1 MRPAGE
7 IQLALVQAWREGP
20 APVRVAAE
28 RACVGVAAAKYTA
41 TRMVSRGDLVVV
53 QDGRPAVLGLAAD
66 VLPADP
72 PGAVDD
78 AVGALMCWVRL
89 GVAVG

>member
-28 RACVGVAAAKYTA
+28 RACVGMAAAKYTA

-53 QDGRPAVLGLAAD
+53 HEGRPAVLGLAAD

-72 PGAVDD
+72 PARHDEPMD
-78 AVGALMCWVRL
+78 ALMCWVHM
-89 GVAVG
+89 GVGVG

>member
-28 RACVGVAAAKYTA
+28 RACVGMAAAKYTA
-41 TRMVSRGDLVVV
+41 TRMVGRGDLVVV
-53 QDGRPAVLGLAAD
+53 HEGRPAVLGLAAD

-72 PGAVDD
+72 PACDGDAVD
-78 AVGALMCWVRL
+78 ALMCWVHL
-89 GVAVG
+89 GAAVG